1 MIRAYVLRM
10 IRRAVRSLSKR
21 RDPLRV
27 PALDLRTGQAAT
39 VAPLPARV
47 CRVPTRSHCSTPLII
62 STRSKA
68 HVARADPSGALM
80 SNGPALTPSSTITV
94 LSGGTNT

>member
-1 MIRAYVLRM
+1 MV
-10 IRRAVRSLSKR
+10 RRAVRSSSKGG
-21 RDPLRV
+21 DPLFV
-27 PALDLRTGQAAT
+27 ATLDLSTDKAAT

-62 STRSKA
+62 STRSKG

-80 SNGPALTPSSTITV
+80 SKGPTFESSTITV